1 MTLKPPPDLASALI
15 AMRQAPGRGR
25 GRKSEIYRWM
35 AARHDAMA
43 AAFAKEPPS
52 WTALAKFLADAGMRT
67 AEDLPPTPASVRS
80 TWIRVTQQA
89 ARRTAVAG
97 QARQALTRDST
108 EGSRPPDPRDLIG
121 NGEQAGDPD
130 DEIPD
135 FDKFVK
141 DRP

>member
-1 MTLKPPPDLASALI
+1 MTLKPSPDLAAALK

-25 GRKSEIYRWM
+25 GRKSDVYRWM

-43 AAFAKEPPS
+43 AAFANEPPS

-67 AEDLPPTPASVRS
+67 ADGLPPTPASVRS
-80 TWIRVTQQA
+80 TWIRVNQQA
-89 ARRTAVAG
+89 ARQTVAAG
-97 QARQALTRDST
+97 QARQVIATDSA
-108 EGSRPPDPRDLIG
+108 PDHHDPVG
-121 NGEQAGDPD
+121 TGKQAGDPD

>member
-1 MTLKPPPDLASALI
+1 MTLKPSPDLASALK

-43 AAFAKEPPS
+43 AAFAKEPPA
-52 WTALAKFLADAGMRT
+52 WTALAKFLAEAGMRT
-67 AEDLPPTPASVRS
+67 AEGLPPTAASVRS
-80 TWIRVTQQA
+80 TWMRVTQQA
-89 ARRTAVAG
+89 ARRAAA
-97 QARQALTRDST
+97 ARQVRPVVADSAEGPRAPDSRD
-108 EGSRPPDPRDLIG
+108 PIG
-121 NGEQAGDPD
+121 NGGQAGDRD

-135 FDKFVK
+135 FDKYVK